1 MKVTVFGSGY
11 VGLVTGACLSDIG
24 HEVVCVDVDAS
35 KIARLIG
42 GHIPIFEPGLDDV
55 VARNMAKKCLSF
67 TTNAAAAVAHGDVIF
82 IAVGTPPG
90 EDGSADLKYVL
101 SVAKTIGEH
110 LDHEVVIVTKST
122 VPVGTSD
129 KVRSQTAQA
138 LAARAD
144 PTPSFHVVSNPEF
157 LREGAA
163 IEDFT
168 APDRIIVGASHD
180 DAFVQ
185 MDKLY
190 AHYVANGSRLIRMD
204 VRSAELTKY
213 ASNAMLA
220 TRISF
225 MNELAAIAEAVGADI
240 ENVRD
245 GMGSDPRIGPH
256 FLNAGCGY
264 GGSCFPKDVKAL
276 IHTGRSVGSLP
287 LPLLQSVEDVNAT
300 QKHILTKKIVA
311 MFGDKLEGRTI
322 AVWGLAFK
330 PRTDDIREATSLVLI
345 EALLQRGA
353 TVVAYDPVAIDT
365 VKQST
370 PAHTRLGYA
379 ASPIDAARGA
389 DAIALVT
396 EWLDFREQNFDDV
409 GAVMRSRVL
418 FDGRNC
424 LDPQA
429 MSELGF
435 KYIAIG
441 RAAGASR

>member
-1 MKVTVFGSGY
+1 MKITVFGSGY
-11 VGLVTGACLSDIG
+11 VGLVTGACLSDVG
-24 HEVVCVDVDAS
+24 HDVICVDVDAA
-35 KIARLIG
+35 KIARLNAG
-42 GHIPIFEPGLDDV
+42 EVPIFEPGLDEII
-55 VARNMAKKCLSF
+55 ARNRAERRLRF
-67 TTNAAAAVAHGDVIF
+67 TTDAASAVAHGDIIF

-101 SVAKTIGEH
+101 SVADTIGLYLEH
-110 LDHEVVIVTKST
+110 EAVIVTKST

-129 KVRSQTAQA
+129 KVRTQTANA
-138 LAARAD
+138 LAKRPGTTID
-144 PTPSFHVVSNPEF
+144 FHVVSNPEF

-168 APDRIIVGASHD
+168 APDRIIVGASHR
-180 DAFVQ
+180 DAFAR
-185 MDKLY
+185 MDALY
-190 AHYVANGSRLIRMD
+190 SHYISNGSRMIHMD

-276 IHTGRSVGSLP
+276 IHTGRSVGRLP

-300 QKHILTKKIVA
+300 QKQVLDKKIVA
-311 MFGDKLEGRTI
+311 RFGASLVGKTV

-345 EALLQRGA
+345 DALLQRGA
-353 TVVAYDPVAIDT
+353 RVVAYDPVAIDA
-365 VKQST
+365 VKQSIS
-370 PAHTRLGYA
+370 PHENLSFA
-379 ASPIDAARGA
+379 ANAIDATRDA

-396 EWLDFREQNFDDV
+396 EWIDFREQDFHQV
-409 GAVMRSRVL
+409 GAVMRSRVM

-424 LDPQA
+424 LDQA
-429 MSELGF
+429 TMSSAGF
-435 KYIAIG
+435 EYFAIG
-441 RAAGASR
+441 RAPKP

>member
-1 MKVTVFGSGY
+1 MRVTVFGSGY

-24 HEVVCVDVDAS
+24 HEVMCVDVDIS
-35 KIARLIG
+35 KIARLNA
-42 GHIPIFEPGLDDV
+42 GHVPIFEPGLDDV
-55 VARNMAKKCLSF
+55 IARNTAKKRLSF
-67 TTNAAAAVAHGDVIF
+67 TTDAAAAVAHGEVIF

-101 SVAKTIGEH
+101 AVATTIGQHLEH
-110 LDHEVVIVTKST
+110 DAVIVTKST

-129 KVRSQTAQA
+129 LVRAQTEHA
-138 LAARAD
+138 LAKRPSAD
-144 PTPSFHVVSNPEF
+144 VDFHVVSNPEF

-163 IEDFT
+163 IDDFA
-168 APDRIIVGASHD
+168 APDRIIVGAAHES
-180 DAFVQ
+180 AFAP
-185 MDKLY
+185 MDELY
-190 AHYVANGSRLIRMD
+190 AHYVGNGSRLIRMD

-240 ENVRD
+240 ENVRG

-276 IHTGRSVGSLP
+276 IQPGRSVGASS
-287 LPLLQSVEDVNAT
+287 LPLLQAVEDVNAA
-300 QKHILTKKIVA
+300 QKKVLAKKIVA
-311 MFGDKLEGRTI
+311 RFGEKLEGKTI

-345 EALLQRGA
+345 DALLDRGA
-353 TVVAYDPVAIDT
+353 RVVAYDPVAIDA
-365 VKQST
+365 VKQSF
-370 PAHTRLGYA
+370 PSNPRLSFSA
-379 ASPIDAARGA
+379 TPIDAAHGA

-396 EWLDFREQNFDDV
+396 EWNDFREQDFTKV
-409 GAVMRSRVL
+409 GAAMRSRVL

-424 LDPQA
+424 LDPAA
-429 MSELGF
+429 MSRAGF
-435 KYIAIG
+435 EYFAIG
-441 RAAGASR
+441 RTPVSN